1 MQWYIQIT
9 VTVKSNE
16 LGARVHLDAL
26 NRSGILC
33 DIVLP
38 HCHAFLCLTT
48 SLPLSLHS
56 ADLIARTFSTLMLLQ
71 WGSIWQSTNCTLL
84 SRGVTVPIEWE
95 ATCPWL
101 CSICAQW
108 LDQLFRGE
116 WSLVQCLP
124 SLYLTWRFFLYFHLS
139 LATPQSSR
147 IFYRAFVFTKTQRR
161 VYGLYYIDRTKV
173 RSPREKSQWSLAKQQ
188 SAREQSYVHG
198 MYDMNTK

>member
-1 MQWYIQIT
+1 M
-9 VTVKSNE
+9 N
-16 LGARVHLDAL
+16 LAL
-26 NRSGILC
+26 EFIWMHWTAAAFYVILC
-33 DIVLP
+33 SPIAMPFSVSLLPSLFHCIQQTSSLVLFLHWCCSSGVLSGSLLIVL
-38 HCHAFLCLTT
+38 C
-48 SLPLSLHS
+48 
-56 ADLIARTFSTLMLLQ
+56 
-71 WGSIWQSTNCTLL
+71 
-84 SRGVTVPIEWE
+84 SREEWLFPIEWE

-139 LATPQSSR
+139 LSQRLRARASSIAHLCLLKR
-147 IFYRAFVFTKTQRR
+147 NVVR

>member
-1 MQWYIQIT
+1 M
-9 VTVKSNE
+9 N
-16 LGARVHLDAL
+16 LAL
-26 NRSGILC
+26 EFIWMHWTAAAFYVILC
-33 DIVLP
+33 SPIAMPFSVSLLPSLFHCIQQTSSLVLFLHWCCSSGVLSGSLLIVL
-38 HCHAFLCLTT
+38 C
-48 SLPLSLHS
+48 
-56 ADLIARTFSTLMLLQ
+56 
-71 WGSIWQSTNCTLL
+71 
-84 SRGVTVPIEWE
+84 SREEWLFPIEWE

-124 SLYLTWRFFLYFHLS
+124 SLYLTWRFFLYFHLP

-198 MYDMNTK
+198 MYDMKTK